1 MNIVV
6 CVKHAVD
13 ESELRADAGG
23 KPQLQGAQ
31 AKMSTFDRN
40 AVEEAVKIKEART
53 GTVTVVGLGSGDWK
67 KSIKEAL
74 AMGCDKAVAVNS
86 AEQQLDTLATSYYLS
101 QAIKHVGRVDL
112 VILSE
117 GASDTYNGLVGPM
130 IAEWLKLPFMG
141 FVRKLEIRE
150 GAVKAEIALEGHE
163 ELAEAALPAVASVV
177 SEINSPRY
185 PTLIQIMQAS
195 KKPMEEVTLES
206 LKGPDAPQGRV
217 RVMDIKVQSMN
228 RKKVIFEGTPE
239 ESVRKLIEAL
249 QKEGMA

>member
-1 MNIVV
+1 
-6 CVKHAVD
+6 
-13 ESELRADAGG
+13 
-23 KPQLQGAQ
+23 
-31 AKMSTFDRN
+31 
-40 AVEEAVKIKEART
+40 
-53 GTVTVVGLGSGDWK
+53 
-67 KSIKEAL
+67 
-74 AMGCDKAVAVNS
+74 
-86 AEQQLDTLATSYYLS
+86 
-101 QAIKHVGRVDL
+101 
-112 VILSE
+112 
-117 GASDTYNGLVGPM
+117 M

-163 ELAEAALPAVASVV
+163 EAAEAFLPAVASVV

-185 PTLIQIMQAS
+185 PTLLQIMQAS

-206 LKGPDAPQGRV
+206 LKGPDEPQGRV